1 MQLRS
6 YQWTSIVQTN
16 LNTAYQKGELSY
28 ETVLGFQIQE
38 PPYLDA
44 SNFVGMIGIKRF
56 KAPPNFDSFI
66 NLRLLNRHLDHQ
78 IMMVLESTPD
88 PQWNFAIP
96 SHPVI
101 SMHPGEPHKALLNLK
116 LEVEYDFKITR

>member
-6 YQWTSIVQTN
+6 YQWTSIVQPN

-44 SNFVGMIGIKRF
+44 SNFMGMIGIKRF

-78 IMMVLESTPD
+78 IMMVLEST
-88 PQWNFAIP
+88 QIHSETLQ
-96 SHPVI
+96 SHP
-101 SMHPGEPHKALLNLK
+101 ALWLACIQVDHIK
-116 LEVEYDFKITR
+116 HS